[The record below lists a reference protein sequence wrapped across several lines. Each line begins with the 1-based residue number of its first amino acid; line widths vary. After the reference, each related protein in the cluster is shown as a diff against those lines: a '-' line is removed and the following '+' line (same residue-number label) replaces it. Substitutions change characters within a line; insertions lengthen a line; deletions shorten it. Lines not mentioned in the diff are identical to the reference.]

1 MVLLNSAI
9 SNLLGGVSQQAD
21 SLRGVS
27 SCEVQTNA
35 YPSPV
40 SGLVKRPPTQF
51 MTDAM
56 GDYFTG
62 DKTTNAATHVINRD
76 STERYLVVISDNDV
90 SSDEDVAPL
99 AVWDLVNNVSV
110 PVFFDLRVHTYLNAG
125 SAGSSFAFATA
136 GDVTFICN
144 KSRPIRAETDL
155 TDVQDGLGLVHV
167 RQGAYDTKYN
177 ITIDGTTVTHETHKT
192 AENAAQTTSIAE
204 SLLTLLNGGPPLVA
218 TDSTI
223 ALGTGGDIK
232 AGTARTTWPDYGL
245 YAFRVTTT
253 IASLASVGKI
263 VTFTGTSDSALSYKT
278 VNALY
283 VEDYRIRTGDRFKI
297 AAVGS
302 GWVEL
307 ETLAGL
313 PMYFHPTQLGGSGNQ
328 TLAMDY
334 TSTTFWDGFSF
345 ARDGSTITISK
356 DDGTDFTLETSDD
369 VGDTYIKAFRGS
381 TQYFA
386 DLPTNCIK
394 DFRIA
399 ITGHAEADI
408 DDYYVKF
415 VTNSGDSY
423 GEGSWVEDVGYGIST
438 GLRASTMPRILI
450 RQEDG
455 TFFFKMADGVTLP
468 PYTSAGLPFMTD
480 DETDDE
486 GTIGGYGWFTYGI
499 GQSKIAVENLN
510 PGSVVPIGT
519 TVAITDSDGYKREY
533 TTAGGQTVSGAGTQ
547 TLILTTDD
555 DITVNEGDLVELYY
569 LGASAPTRYDSY
581 GYQSRRAGDDTT
593 NPMPAFVD
601 EYPNDVFFYENRL
614 GILAG
619 ETVTFTEAGE
629 FFNFF
634 RTTVIDL
641 LDTAPIEVTG
651 ASTGVNTLRHA
662 LPFKGNLLLFGDN
675 TQFMLGSGNAGLT
688 PRSVSM
694 SQVSNYE
701 CDPDCSPQ
709 IGGSSVFFSYRR
721 GSYGGVQELVIQDP
735 EVRSVA
741 AYDLTDSIPS
751 YIENPVRHLVSMPQE
766 NLVVGLPIKASGTT
780 AMKDLYLYKYLDR
793 GDERVQSAWFKF
805 SLPFFGV
812 DGTDTQQIMG
822 IHAIENTLYVV
833 SRFMDDDTGANSLTS
848 LHKIE
853 FSTEGLTDLF
863 SLPPLIDNCVSYLGT
878 KETATGD
885 DDVQA
890 VFSGGSTT
898 FTLPYGSE
906 GKDETDFKIISKF
919 QTGDDGGVELAI
931 TGGNFRTDY
940 TTLIVAGD
948 HTGDHVWI
956 GNTYTM
962 TYQYA
967 SPIFKG
973 PSAGGGSSLVTSGR
987 YQIHSADI
995 VFHETHAFDVA
1006 VVVDGRGSYS
1016 YDYAADTSQVNV
1028 TTEGGQGF
1036 GDGHLRIP
1044 IHAKNDTY
1052 SLTITSDSSYP
1063 VKLLSTE
1070 FEAQYTNRSR
1080 RVGI

>member
-1 MVLLNSAI
+1 
-9 SNLLGGVSQQAD
+9 
-21 SLRGVS
+21 
-27 SCEVQTNA
+27 
-35 YPSPV
+35 
-40 SGLVKRPPTQF
+40 

-144 KSRPIRAETDL
+144 KSRPMRAETDL

-278 VNALY
+278 VNTPY

-581 GYQSRRAGDDTT
+581 EYQSRRAGDDTT

-619 ETVTFTEAGE
+619 ETVTFTEAG
-629 FFNFF
+629 
-634 RTTVIDL
+634 
-641 LDTAPIEVTG
+641 
-651 ASTGVNTLRHA
+651 
-662 LPFKGNLLLFGDN
+662 
-675 TQFMLGSGNAGLT
+675 
-688 PRSVSM
+688 
-694 SQVSNYE
+694 
-701 CDPDCSPQ
+701 
-709 IGGSSVFFSYRR
+709 
-721 GSYGGVQELVIQDP
+721 
-735 EVRSVA
+735 
-741 AYDLTDSIPS
+741 
-751 YIENPVRHLVSMPQE
+751 
-766 NLVVGLPIKASGTT
+766 
-780 AMKDLYLYKYLDR
+780 
-793 GDERVQSAWFKF
+793 
-805 SLPFFGV
+805 
-812 DGTDTQQIMG
+812 
-822 IHAIENTLYVV
+822 
-833 SRFMDDDTGANSLTS
+833 
-848 LHKIE
+848 
-853 FSTEGLTDLF
+853 
-863 SLPPLIDNCVSYLGT
+863 
-878 KETATGD
+878 
-885 DDVQA
+885 
-890 VFSGGSTT
+890 
-898 FTLPYGSE
+898 
-906 GKDETDFKIISKF
+906 
-919 QTGDDGGVELAI
+919 
-931 TGGNFRTDY
+931 
-940 TTLIVAGD
+940 
-948 HTGDHVWI
+948 
-956 GNTYTM
+956 
-962 TYQYA
+962 
-967 SPIFKG
+967 
-973 PSAGGGSSLVTSGR
+973 
-987 YQIHSADI
+987 
-995 VFHETHAFDVA
+995 
-1006 VVVDGRGSYS
+1006 
-1016 YDYAADTSQVNV
+1016 
-1028 TTEGGQGF
+1028 
-1036 GDGHLRIP
+1036 
-1044 IHAKNDTY
+1044 
-1052 SLTITSDSSYP
+1052 
-1063 VKLLSTE
+1063 
-1070 FEAQYTNRSR
+1070 
-1080 RVGI
+1080 